1 MEVQELDDAVEKL
14 PTDKPV
20 VIITPSYEGRPPDN
34 AKKFVAWLEKLAAKK
49 SQLPPGTK
57 FAVFGVG
64 NSDWVHTFHRVPRL
78 IDDTLVALG
87 CERILDVDF
96 ANVKRDLT
104 GPWEAWSEKLCLTLS
119 GMSWCSSKVLLWA
132 HTFSY
137 TANITLHHRNHQA
150 GAARERWS

>member
-49 SQLPPGTK
+49 SQLSPGTK
-57 FAVFGVG
+57 YCVFGVG

-78 IDDTLVALG
+78 IDDTLAALG

-104 GPWEAWSEKLCLTLS
+104 GPWEAWSEKLCLALS
-119 GMSWCSSKVLLWA
+119 GRFEALKAIGKRQPCLNTDISLC
-132 HTFSY
+132 
-137 TANITLHHRNHQA
+137 HRNHQT
-150 GAARERWS
+150 GAARKRGS